1 MFRSAFSALINACC
15 LGKQTLPHISTIPFF
30 SFLILH
36 TAKSFYKREKI
47 EEINLVVVVE
57 TVDLW
62 KGKKNAQNKPL
73 FHKKQLRKT
82 RVAFCEKVK
91 NKNFNEKLVE
101 KSVESV

>member
-1 MFRSAFSALINACC
+1 MLF
-15 LGKQTLPHISTIPFF
+15 GKTNSPTHKYNSIFL
-30 SFLILH
+30 FLILH
-36 TAKSFYKREKI
+36 TVKSFYKREKI

-91 NKNFNEKLVE
+91 NKKFNGKLVE